1 MINKSST
8 ADLDKLSPVQVDH
21 YWMTLALNQA
31 KKAEELAEVPVGAVL
46 VKDDQLIAQAHNQ
59 PISAN
64 DPTAHA
70 EIQLLRAAGKK
81 LNNYRLPNTTLYVT
95 LEPCTMCLGAMI
107 HARISRVVFGAYDQ
121 KTGVCGS
128 CQDLSASDCFNHTIE
143 VEGGILVDEC
153 KNLLQKFFKNRRK
166 KK

>member
-1 MINKSST
+1 M
-8 ADLDKLSPVQVDH
+8 DKTHEYYMQFAIEQAR
-21 YWMTLALNQA
+21 LAEA
-31 KKAEELAEVPVGAVL
+31 IDEVPVGAVL
-46 VKDDQLIAQAHNQ
+46 VQDNTIIVSAHNQ
-59 PISAN
+59 PITNN

-107 HARISRVVFGAYDQ
+107 HARVSRVVFGAYDQ

-128 CQDLSASDCFNHTIE
+128 CQDLSASECFNHSIE
-143 VEGGILVDEC
+143 VEGGILADEC
-153 KNLLQKFFKNRRK
+153 KNLLQKFFKKRRQ
-166 KK
+166 

>member
-8 ADLDKLSPVQVDH
+8 ADLDKLSLVQVDL

-46 VKDDQLIAQAHNQ
+46 VKDDWLIAQAHNQ
-59 PISAN
+59 PITNN

-107 HARISRVVFGAYDQ
+107 HARVSRVVFGAYDQ

-128 CQDLSASDCFNHTIE
+128 CQDLSSSGCFNHSIE
-143 VEGGILVDEC
+143 VEGGILADEC
-153 KNLLQKFFKNRRK
+153 KKLLQNFFKKRRQ
-166 KK
+166 